1 VISTKLALFM
11 FARRFGLELTCQ
23 PHSVSSYRSA
33 RKLGAAEE
41 VLLPYEWGQ
50 ESSWLWRTFR
60 VPAAVLN
67 RVLSV
72 NQAGR
77 GTREGRYTGP
87 LPAGSQYLC

>member
-11 FARRFGLELTCQ
+11 FRPPVRPRADLPAAQREQLSQRPQAGSC
-23 PHSVSSYRSA
+23 RG
-33 RKLGAAEE
+33 GALALR
-41 VLLPYEWGQ
+41 VGQ

-72 NQAGR
+72 NSALVAWGSSTRRATR
-77 GTREGRYTGP
+77 G
-87 LPAGSQYLC
+87 